1 MCWCVLVA
9 FPMKNHYG
17 DAKIT
22 KRLGAK
28 PAPLCSIRV
37 WISCSVHTMG
47 SYALLQCPCPRT
59 CFTQVFSP
67 PISALA
73 PLNPFEPLDTKIS
86 MPLRWAC
93 AIVIS
98 FVKRMPMCS
107 SSKWSTRMAPVLPR
121 TPLHSKVLAPLHWL
135 IFHISIKAP
144 SPPILSPFSHSPSST
159 QYSSSSNLS
168 SSSPTLQTFLRPPP
182 SLGISPPFLLPLSS
196 SSFLLVCHLSP
207 HLFWLFFVDW
217 LLWLVAYELD

>member
-1 MCWCVLVA
+1 M
-9 FPMKNHYG
+9 H
-17 DAKIT
+17 
-22 KRLGAK
+22 
-28 PAPLCSIRV
+28 CSN
-37 WISCSVHTMG
+37 
-47 SYALLQCPCPRT
+47 
-59 CFTQVFSP
+59 
-67 PISALA
+67 ALA
-73 PLNPFEPLDTKIS
+73 PILASLKCFLPLLVPLRPCTLLS
-86 MPLRWAC
+86 LWTPRSQCLLRWAC

-107 SSKWSTRMAPVLPR
+107 SSKWSTRMALVLPR

-217 LLWLVAYELD
+217 LLWLVANELD